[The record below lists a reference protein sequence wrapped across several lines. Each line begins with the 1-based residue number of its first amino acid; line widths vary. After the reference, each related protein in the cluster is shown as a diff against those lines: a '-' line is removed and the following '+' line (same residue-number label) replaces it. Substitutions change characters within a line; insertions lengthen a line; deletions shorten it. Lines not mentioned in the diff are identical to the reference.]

1 MSLIGIQTT
10 KSSNQ
15 SPSSE
20 GTIVEASGIPYG
32 AIGDLVSNITL
43 GFVDSKKD
51 QKIAKTESAAN
62 IQIAQINADTLAKMN
77 AQALAASQGNN
88 TGTQSK
94 EGSKVNIVAVIV
106 VIAIAGFIWH
116 KFLR

>member
-1 MSLIGIQTT
+1 MSMAIISLIKTAGDTL
-10 KSSNQ
+10 SNVAT
-15 SPSSE
+15 
-20 GTIVEASGIPYG
+20 GVIT
-32 AIGDLVSNITL
+32 SNT
-43 GFVDSKKD
+43 D
-51 QKIAKTESAAN
+51 QKIAKTQAAAN
-62 IQIAQINADTLAKMN
+62 VQMAQINADTLAKMN
-77 AQALAASQGNN
+77 AQTLAASQANN